1 MASIWHRTPDPA
13 LIDAM
18 SKGTIDEHLGIKI
31 TQVGDDY
38 LSGTMPADKR
48 TFQLYGIVHG
58 GANVVLA
65 ETLGSI
71 AGAHVIDTNSLLCLG
86 QEVSATHL
94 RPVSSG
100 MVTGIARNKS
110 PSQSCCLWARQTQ
123 SPPMPSVS
131 MMRGFGP
138 FWALGI
144 KLGTAASGMRYQ
156 GRDDLPADLELGRI
170 VDQTSTIT

>member
-1 MASIWHRTPDPA
+1 
-13 LIDAM
+13 M

-48 TFQLYGIVHG
+48 TFQPYGIVHG

-100 MVTGIARNKS
+100 MVTGIARPIHLGKRSHVWEIRLENDQGKL
-110 PSQSCCLWARQTQ
+110 SCIA
-123 SPPMPSVS
+123 
-131 MMRGFGP
+131 
-138 FWALGI
+138 
-144 KLGTAASGMRYQ
+144 KLILAIVAK
-156 GRDDLPADLELGRI
+156 DPA
-170 VDQTSTIT
+170 

>member
-48 TFQLYGIVHG
+48 TFQPYGIVHG

-100 MVTGIARNKS
+100 MVTGTARPIHLGKRSHVWEIRLENDQGKLSCIA
-110 PSQSCCLWARQTQ
+110 
-123 SPPMPSVS
+123 
-131 MMRGFGP
+131 
-138 FWALGI
+138 
-144 KLGTAASGMRYQ
+144 KLILAIVAKE
-156 GRDDLPADLELGRI
+156 PA
-170 VDQTSTIT
+170 

>member
-1 MASIWHRTPDPA
+1 MASIWYRTPDPA

-48 TFQLYGIVHG
+48 TFQPYGIVHG

-100 MVTGIARNKS
+100 MVA
-110 PSQSCCLWARQTQ
+110 
-123 SPPMPSVS
+123 
-131 MMRGFGP
+131 
-138 FWALGI
+138 
-144 KLGTAASGMRYQ
+144 GTARPIHLGKRSHVWEIRLENDQ
-156 GRDDLPADLELGRI
+156 GKLSCIAKLILAIVAKAPA
-170 VDQTSTIT
+170 

>member
-1 MASIWHRTPDPA
+1 MGSIWYRTPDPA

-48 TFQLYGIVHG
+48 TFQPYGIVHG

-100 MVTGIARNKS
+100 MVTGTARPIHLGKRSHVWEIRLENDQGKLSCIAKLILAIV
-110 PSQSCCLWARQTQ
+110 PK
-123 SPPMPSVS
+123 
-131 MMRGFGP
+131 GP
-138 FWALGI
+138 A
-144 KLGTAASGMRYQ
+144 
-156 GRDDLPADLELGRI
+156 
-170 VDQTSTIT
+170 

>member
-1 MASIWHRTPDPA
+1 MASIWYRTPDPA

-48 TFQLYGIVHG
+48 TFQPYGIVHG

-100 MVTGIARNKS
+100 MVTGTARPIHLGKRSHVWEIRLENDQGKLSCIAKLILAIV
-110 PSQSCCLWARQTQ
+110 PK
-123 SPPMPSVS
+123 
-131 MMRGFGP
+131 GP
-138 FWALGI
+138 A
-144 KLGTAASGMRYQ
+144 
-156 GRDDLPADLELGRI
+156 
-170 VDQTSTIT
+170 

>member
-48 TFQLYGIVHG
+48 TFQPYGIVHG

-100 MVTGIARNKS
+100 MVTGTARPIHLGKRSHVWEIRLENDQGKLSCIA
-110 PSQSCCLWARQTQ
+110 
-123 SPPMPSVS
+123 
-131 MMRGFGP
+131 
-138 FWALGI
+138 
-144 KLGTAASGMRYQ
+144 KLILAIVPK
-156 GRDDLPADLELGRI
+156 DPA
-170 VDQTSTIT
+170 

>member
-1 MASIWHRTPDPA
+1 MASIWYRTPEPA

-48 TFQLYGIVHG
+48 TFQPYGIVHG

-100 MVTGIARNKS
+100 MIT
-110 PSQSCCLWARQTQ
+110 
-123 SPPMPSVS
+123 
-131 MMRGFGP
+131 
-138 FWALGI
+138 
-144 KLGTAASGMRYQ
+144 GTARPIHLGKRSHVWEIRLENDQ
-156 GRDDLPADLELGRI
+156 GKLSCIAKLILAIVPKDPA
-170 VDQTSTIT
+170 

>member
-1 MASIWHRTPDPA
+1 MASIWYRTPDPA

-18 SKGTIDEHLGIKI
+18 SKGTIDQHLGIKI

-48 TFQLYGIVHG
+48 TVQPYGIVHG

-100 MVTGIARNKS
+100 MVTGTARPIHLGKRSHVWEIRLENDQGKLSCIA
-110 PSQSCCLWARQTQ
+110 
-123 SPPMPSVS
+123 
-131 MMRGFGP
+131 
-138 FWALGI
+138 
-144 KLGTAASGMRYQ
+144 KLILAIVAKE
-156 GRDDLPADLELGRI
+156 PA
-170 VDQTSTIT
+170 

>member
-1 MASIWHRTPDPA
+1 MASIWYKTPDPA

-48 TFQLYGIVHG
+48 TFQPYGIVHG
-58 GANVVLA
+58 GVVLA

-100 MVTGIARNKS
+100 MVTGTARPIHLGKRSHVWEIRLENDQGKLSCIA
-110 PSQSCCLWARQTQ
+110 
-123 SPPMPSVS
+123 
-131 MMRGFGP
+131 
-138 FWALGI
+138 
-144 KLGTAASGMRYQ
+144 KLILAIVAK
-156 GRDDLPADLELGRI
+156 DPA
-170 VDQTSTIT
+170 

>member
-1 MASIWHRTPDPA
+1 MASIWYRTPEPS

-48 TFQLYGIVHG
+48 TFQPYGIVHG

-71 AGAHVIDTNSLLCLG
+71 AGAHVIDTNSQLCLG

-100 MVTGIARNKS
+100 MIT
-110 PSQSCCLWARQTQ
+110 
-123 SPPMPSVS
+123 
-131 MMRGFGP
+131 
-138 FWALGI
+138 
-144 KLGTAASGMRYQ
+144 GTARPIHLGKRSHVWEIRLENDQ
-156 GRDDLPADLELGRI
+156 GKLSCIAKLILAIVPKNPA
-170 VDQTSTIT
+170 

>member
-1 MASIWHRTPDPA
+1 MASIWYRTPDPA
-13 LIDAM
+13 IIDAM

-48 TFQLYGIVHG
+48 TFQPYGIVHG

-100 MVTGIARNKS
+100 MVTGTARPIHLGKRSHVWEIRLENDQGKLSCIA
-110 PSQSCCLWARQTQ
+110 
-123 SPPMPSVS
+123 
-131 MMRGFGP
+131 
-138 FWALGI
+138 
-144 KLGTAASGMRYQ
+144 KLILAIVAK
-156 GRDDLPADLELGRI
+156 DPA
-170 VDQTSTIT
+170 

>member
-1 MASIWHRTPDPA
+1 MASIWYRTPEPA

-48 TFQLYGIVHG
+48 TFQPYGIVHG

-100 MVTGIARNKS
+100 MIT
-110 PSQSCCLWARQTQ
+110 
-123 SPPMPSVS
+123 
-131 MMRGFGP
+131 
-138 FWALGI
+138 
-144 KLGTAASGMRYQ
+144 GTARPIHLGKRSHVWEIRLENDQ
-156 GRDDLPADLELGRI
+156 GKLSCIAKLVLAIVPKDPA
-170 VDQTSTIT
+170 